1 MINRCLTLGETANAL
16 TDAKRILNSKK
27 GLFYPDSDYGV
38 ASYPLDESEAACLAS
53 EALKRADGV
62 FVVAAEKNKNKYEIT
77 LIICGE
83 ERTVSVEF

>member
-1 MINRCLTLGETANAL
+1 MLNAWGNG
-16 TDAKRILNSKK
+16 KRFNGCKKNSEFKK